1 MTEPLIYLL
10 GFGYGLMPIIGDVEY
25 YGIKLPYL
33 EFIAPGMI
41 GVGVLFQSFFEGAF
55 GAFTRFWYQ
64 RLCSVTLCGPVTF
77 LEVFLGEWLWAASRG
92 TLSGLFTGVVAA
104 SLGAYSFI
112 DLLISLPIIIIGAL
126 VFSGLGVFTAAYV
139 KKYDQINIPI
149 FTLITPM
156 FALSGTYFPLDGLP
170 ASVRALVSLMPLS
183 ALVELLRWP
192 IAIPIEWPMLVLWLL
207 LWGSFF
213 AYFAYKQMF
222 RRMFP

>member
-1 MTEPLIYLL
+1 MKGGERGSLSFWGVYTVWYRNYRVFIQSFWINCLAPMTEPLVYLL

-112 DLLISLPIIIIGAL
+112 DLIISLPIIIIGAL

-139 KKYDQINIPI
+139 KKYDQINIP
-149 FTLITPM
+149 
-156 FALSGTYFPLDGLP
+156 
-170 ASVRALVSLMPLS
+170 
-183 ALVELLRWP
+183 
-192 IAIPIEWPMLVLWLL
+192 
-207 LWGSFF
+207 
-213 AYFAYKQMF
+213 
-222 RRMFP
+222 